1 MRVFVLERERK
12 TEIEQSAGMCASP
25 LKTHRQHQ
33 TNNNKSGKAQRK
45 THNYE
50 SMRSAW
56 ANGLMKVAV
65 QGGGERY
72 EEAAENG
79 AGQLLTGLSC
89 HLTFARG
96 RLTLFQALFCRLFRV
111 NDMQT
116 NTEKKET
123 QNAQG
128 KVKGNNKLDRK
139 YAQYTKTQLRIRGR
153 KGESERKLKKSTEY
167 FARDLRQ

>member
-1 MRVFVLERERK
+1 
-12 TEIEQSAGMCASP
+12 
-25 LKTHRQHQ
+25 
-33 TNNNKSGKAQRK
+33 
-45 THNYE
+45 
-50 SMRSAW
+50 
-56 ANGLMKVAV
+56 
-65 QGGGERY
+65 
-72 EEAAENG
+72 
-79 AGQLLTGLSC
+79 
-89 HLTFARG
+89 
-96 RLTLFQALFCRLFRV
+96 
-111 NDMQT
+111 MQT